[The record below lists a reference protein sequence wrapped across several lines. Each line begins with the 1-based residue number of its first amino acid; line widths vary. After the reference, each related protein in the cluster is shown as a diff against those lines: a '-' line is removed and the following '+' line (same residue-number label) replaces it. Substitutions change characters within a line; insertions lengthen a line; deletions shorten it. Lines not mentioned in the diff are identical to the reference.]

1 MAIRTLTT
9 ILLAMA
15 ACTSAAL
22 APAHT
27 APIEPGA
34 VRVVDGDTIAVG
46 AVRYRLVGFDA
57 PEKGA
62 RARCRAERTLAARA
76 KRSLRLIV
84 AGGGLDL
91 TDVPCSCRPGTAG
104 TRACN
109 FGRRCGVLS
118 AAGRDV
124 GTTLIAAGLAR
135 PYPFDWRHRPAPAH
149 WCGR

>member
-1 MAIRTLTT
+1 MAIRTIVAL
-9 ILLAMA
+9 LLALA
-15 ACTSAAL
+15 ICATL
-22 APAHT
+22 APAH
-27 APIEPGA
+27 ADPIAPGA

-46 AVRYRLVGFDA
+46 AVRYRLVGFDT

-76 KRSLRLIV
+76 TRKLRRIV
-84 AGGGLDL
+84 SGGGLDL
-91 TDVPCSCRPGTAG
+91 SAVPCSCRPGTAG

-109 FGRRCGVLS
+109 FARPCGVLT
-118 AAGRDV
+118 ADGRDV
-124 GTTLIAAGLAR
+124 GITLIAAGLAR